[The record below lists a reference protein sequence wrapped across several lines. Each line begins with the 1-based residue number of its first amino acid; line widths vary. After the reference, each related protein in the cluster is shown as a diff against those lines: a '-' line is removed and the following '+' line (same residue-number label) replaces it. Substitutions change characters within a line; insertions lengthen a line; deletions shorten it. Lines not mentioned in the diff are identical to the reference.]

1 MQPESAS
8 PERRT
13 GGGGGAD
20 DPVRVIGGAGLRA
33 VVVGCFLALGF
44 ASSPGFLFG
53 FIGPQLSA
61 ELGTGV
67 AELGVLI
74 GVFFGS
80 TGLVSLLSSGLVDRW
95 GARTC
100 LLCGVVAVGVV
111 WLVTAGF
118 ATYPVLLAG
127 AAVSGCGY
135 ALVNS
140 GSNLAVAAVSDDS
153 QRGMALTAKTAGVPA
168 VSIGLA
174 LLGPVL
180 VDRLGYRSVAVTLGV
195 VCFAVALTAARVVPR
210 AAPDRPRHGRR
221 RLPAQFWRQPLAAFL
236 FVFATQPLH
245 SLLVSYLF
253 DELGVSGSA
262 AGAVAG
268 VGVAVGLVA
277 MLAVA
282 RGSDRLGGPR
292 SRAAL
297 LSGLSVAGVVGLTV
311 LVLVPT
317 LPGAIVGSFLGL
329 VVNLAGVGLIHA
341 LVVDRVPDSVGQA
354 SGLVLSGYYLGALM
368 APIVFALLVEATG
381 RYAWS
386 WAVCAVS
393 LAVAA
398 GLYARMR
405 QALPGS

>member
-1 MQPESAS
+1 MQPDSAS
-8 PERRT
+8 PERRADGPGSEDPARVV
-13 GGGGGAD
+13 GG
-20 DPVRVIGGAGLRA
+20 PGLRA
-33 VVVGCFLALGF
+33 VVVVCFLALGF

-80 TGLVSLLSSGLVDRW
+80 TGVVSLLSAGLVDRW
-95 GARTC
+95 GARSC
-100 LLCGVVAVGVV
+100 LVCGLVAVGLV
-111 WLVTAGF
+111 WLVTAGI

-127 AAVSGCGY
+127 AAVSGSGY

-140 GSNLAVAAVSDDS
+140 GSNLAVAAVTDDA
-153 QRGMALTAKTAGVPA
+153 QRGTALTAKTAGVPA
-168 VSIGLA
+168 VAIALA
-174 LLGPVL
+174 SLGPVA
-180 VDRLGYRSVAVTLGV
+180 VEGFGYRSVALTLGV
-195 VCFAVALTAARVVPR
+195 VCLAVALTAARVVTR
-210 AAPDRPRHGRR
+210 AAPDRPRQGRR
-221 RLPAQFWRQPLAAFL
+221 RMPARFWLQPLAAFL

-253 DELGVSGSA
+253 DELGLSGSA

-268 VGVAVGLVA
+268 LGVAVGLVA

-297 LSGLSVAGVVGLTV
+297 LSVLSAAGVVGLAV
-311 LVLVPT
+311 LVLVPN

-354 SGLVLSGYYLGALM
+354 SGLVLSGYYVGALM

-405 QALPGS
+405 QALPVG